1 MQISDVKLVKELFS
15 LDQVAGR
22 PTFDLFLLFEGETLG
37 MNVEEFLTCKIK
49 RTKILVCKQG
59 KQQLSNLFLYLGIV
73 NSQGEL
79 WEAHRRFTLRQ
90 LRDFGFGKN
99 TMEMLIMDEVH
110 DLLATLGK
118 RDGAPI
124 SGIKELFS
132 LAVVNSLWTV
142 VSGKR
147 YNQNDPNLRAIS
159 SSLNRYTTL
168 AITYIHQIN

>member
-1 MQISDVKLVKELFS
+1 MWE
-15 LDQVAGR
+15 
-22 PTFDLFLLFEGETLG
+22 
-37 MNVEEFLTCKIK
+37 IK
-49 RTKILVCKQG
+49 NYI
-59 KQQLSNLFLYLGIV
+59 KQQFIIFVVGLV

-118 RDGAPI
+118 TEAAPI

-147 YNQNDPNLRAIS
+147 YNQDDPNLRAIS
-159 SSLNRYTTL
+159 SSLNRYTTYSHF
-168 AITYIHQIN
+168 TDYIHSPKLIRSTEQYALKINVNL